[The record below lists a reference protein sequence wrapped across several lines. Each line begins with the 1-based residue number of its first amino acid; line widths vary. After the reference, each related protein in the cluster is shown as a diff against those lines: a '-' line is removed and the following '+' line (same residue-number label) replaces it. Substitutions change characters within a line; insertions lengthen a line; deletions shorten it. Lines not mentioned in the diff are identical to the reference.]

1 MSKYDFIQIGEK
13 VKWDMLNDGNCKTM
27 QICTSVHA
35 PIKNNTI
42 INLIPV
48 NDESDDIE
56 EESCVNSYTAMA
68 EELFPI

>member
-48 NDESDDIE
+48 MMNQTILRKNL
-56 EESCVNSYTAMA
+56 V
-68 EELFPI
+68 